1 MVCAASLLSVFLGA
15 ALVWAAQI
23 KVSPHVVALEK
34 CGGVLLVTGLA
45 LLGSSIFRWG
55 VPFGQSM
62 WSEEPGLNLKCRQL
76 NCHRF
81 LGFQG
86 IEQEPL

>member
-1 MVCAASLLSVFLGA
+1 MVCAASLLSVLLGG

-45 LLGSSIFRWG
+45 LLGSSIFR
-55 VPFGQSM
+55 
-62 WSEEPGLNLKCRQL
+62 
-76 NCHRF
+76 
-81 LGFQG
+81 
-86 IEQEPL
+86 